1 MPTDP
6 ALLGS
11 IWTGGLGLATL
22 LCSRIRCLYKRDDE
36 GHCNPIFGCTERS
49 IQDHD
54 ELEIHNIDVGGTAA
68 VLLLPKK

>member
-1 MPTDP
+1 MDP

-11 IWTGGLGLATL
+11 MWTGGLGLATL
-22 LCSRIRCLYKRDDE
+22 LCSRIRCLYRRDDE
-36 GHCNPIFGCTERS
+36 GHCNPICGCTERS

-54 ELEIHNIDVGGTAA
+54 EIEIHTVEVAGTAA

>member
-11 IWTGGLGLATL
+11 VWTGGFGLATL
-22 LCSRIRCLYKRDDE
+22 LLSRIRRLYRRDNE
-36 GHCNPIFGCTERS
+36 GGCNPICGCTERS

-54 ELEIHNIDVGGTAA
+54 EIEIHNVDVGGTAA